1 MALIAFG
8 AYYWR
13 PAYWVDEYLT
23 MTSVRLSW
31 PDLFAKID
39 TRDPAPGPFYLLL
52 KPWSEISIDPAWMR
66 LPVVLSAVL
75 TVAVLAW
82 FLQRAANAELAL
94 ITSALLV
101 ILPIESRYAHELR
114 PYALA
119 AMAAVLAVAFWWQAT
134 RPSGKRIWAVWYGL
148 ALLLAGL
155 FHLYAFTVIG
165 ALAVVALFAPAQER
179 WRRLRLTLVP
189 GFVAAVALLPHV
201 YFNLKNP
208 TGSPNVREVSLGTI
222 GSIVARLFTPSAV
235 YVWVAFAVLGA
246 VIGVLSVS
254 LRELTLLALAWI
266 AVPAVGL
273 ITAQALLGMTT
284 MVARYYFFAVPAAC
298 LLAAIPLAALWK
310 GPWQGPWK
318 GALART
324 AVVLALVAML
334 VWMWPRHVN
343 IRQEDGHNRSLA
355 LGRVIESPV
364 LDGVP
369 IVVTNNASIR
379 LTHSTTY
386 PRERLS
392 EEVPVDAPILG
403 VVTRTPY
410 GVTMNEDLLAEDG
423 DYTVRVRCKIPAV
436 TFRVITLTE
445 GGPDKDWA
453 ALAEELDEAGG
464 SDARCVVE

>member
-39 TRDPAPGPFYLLL
+39 TRDPAPGPFYILL

-66 LPVVLSAVL
+66 IPIVLSAVV
-75 TVAVLAW
+75 TVIVLAW
-82 FLQRAANAELAL
+82 FLNKAANAQLAL

-119 AMAAVLAVAFWWQAT
+119 AMAAVIAVAFWWQAT
-134 RPSGKRIWAVWYGL
+134 RPGGKRIWAVGYGVAL
-148 ALLLAGL
+148 ALAGL
-155 FHLYAFTVIG
+155 FHLYSFTLIG
-165 ALAVVALFAPAQER
+165 ALAVVSLVAPAQER

-208 TGSPNVREVSLGTI
+208 TGSPNVRAVSLGTI
-222 GSIVARLFTPSAV
+222 RYIVERLFTPSAV
-235 YVWVAFAVLGA
+235 YLWVAFAVLGA
-246 VIGVLSVS
+246 VIGVLSVA

-273 ITAQALLGMTT
+273 IAAQALLGMTT
-284 MVARYYFFAVPAAC
+284 MVARYYFFAVPAVC
-298 LLAAIPLAALWK
+298 ILAAIPLAAVWK
-310 GPWQGPWK
+310 VTWMRVVVVV
-318 GALART
+318 ALIG
-324 AVVLALVAML
+324 LL
-334 VWMWPRHVN
+334 VWMWPRHLN

-355 LGRVIESPV
+355 LGKVIESPA
-364 LDGVP
+364 LEGVP

-386 PRERLS
+386 PRVRLS
-392 EEVPVDAPILG
+392 EEVPANAPILG
-403 VVTRTPY
+403 VVTRSPY
-410 GVTMNEDLLAEDG
+410 GVTMNKELLAEDG
-423 DYTVRVRCKIPAV
+423 PYTVRVRCKIPAV

-453 ALAEELDEAGG
+453 ALAQELDEAGG